1 MKRIYLSKADGKL
14 LGICSGIGETYE
26 IDPNLIRVILVF
38 LCLATAVIPMVGAY
52 LVAWLLIPSGRPD

>member
-1 MKRIYLSKADGKL
+1 MKRIYLSKTDGKL

-38 LCLATAVIPMVGAY
+38 LCLATAVIPMVAAY
-52 LVAWLLIPSGRPD
+52 LAAWLLIPSGRPN